1 VNEKTKE
8 KMMKA
13 SELRTR
19 YLEFFA
25 ARDHKKL
32 PSSSLV
38 PNDPTLL
45 FTSAGM
51 VQFKD
56 YFAGRAAAP
65 HPRVTT
71 CQKCFRTTDIENVG
85 KTAFHQTFFEMLGN
99 FSFGDYFKEGGI
111 DLAWEFLIRELGIEE
126 SKLWVS
132 VYQDDDEAYDIWHD
146 VIGVPADRIVRL
158 GKEHNWW
165 GPVGNSG
172 PCGPD
177 SEIHFDT
184 GIENGCGE
192 PDCAGPACD
201 CNRFSEIWNLVFM
214 QYEAQEDGT
223 LVPLEKKSTDTGM
236 GLERTAAVL
245 QSVETTFETDL
256 FRPIVNAIQAAS
268 PRALVKD
275 DHVHLNT
282 IADHVRAVLF
292 LLSEGVM
299 PSNERQGYVLRR
311 ILRRAIRAG
320 EQIELAPG
328 SLASFIEPVI
338 ETMGSVY
345 PEIVESRDLARRLI
359 TREEKTFRRT
369 LRDGERRLNKV
380 LDELA
385 KSGEGT
391 IPGEAVFELNDT
403 YGFPLEMTQEIAA
416 DRGFDVD
423 LAGYDTALE
432 QQRTRSRRSMEEDQ
446 LDVQIK
452 EAQESGETKFL
463 GYECLDATAHVLQ
476 SIPDSVDGK
485 QAKLRAIIV
494 DQTPFYAASGGQV
507 SDTGVVENLTVP
519 EQKSRIVDVVK
530 IPSGPSVHEI
540 ENQELLLLPGH
551 EVRLMVD
558 NGRRYRI
565 QRNHTATHLLHAGL
579 REVLGQHV
587 KQAGSLVNDVEL
599 RFDFSHFDKMTN
611 EQIAQVEDYA
621 NAAVLADHPVITEL
635 LSLEQATESGA
646 IGLFEDEY
654 RGKSEVRVVTV
665 GDVSKELCGGTHV
678 SRSGEIGLIK
688 IVSEE
693 SIAAGTRRI
702 RAITGDA
709 VLVHLRQQDAFR
721 QLMYEQL
728 GGDPAVE
735 VEQLKSQIGALTSQL
750 NEFVGDRLQAL
761 SSEIAEKATDIG
773 DATLVVHRADLPG
786 DQLKQLA
793 DLIEER
799 TQPSVIIMAGESS
812 GSALVVC
819 KVSKGIK
826 AVRAGDVVKS
836 MSQGLGGGGGGAP
849 HFAEG
854 GGQDTA
860 KIDSVLK
867 SAAKQARKALG

>member
-1 VNEKTKE
+1 
-8 KMMKA
+8 MKA

-19 YLEFFA
+19 YLEFFT

-32 PSSSLV
+32 PSSPLV
-38 PNDPTLL
+38 PKDSTLL

-56 YFAGRAAAP
+56 YLAGHAAAP

-71 CQKCFRTTDIENVG
+71 CQKCFRTTDIESVG

-146 VIGVPADRIVRL
+146 VIGIPSDRIVRL

-177 SEIHFDT
+177 SEIHYDT
-184 GIENGCGE
+184 GIENGCGN
-192 PDCAGPACD
+192 PGCAGPACD

-214 QYEAQEDGT
+214 QYDAQEDGT
-223 LVPLEKKSTDTGM
+223 LVPLEKKSVDTGM
-236 GLERTAAVL
+236 GLERTAATL
-245 QSVETTFETDL
+245 QGAETNFETDL
-256 FRPIVNAIQAAS
+256 FRPIVEAIEAAS
-268 PRALVKD
+268 PRTLKKD
-275 DHVHLNT
+275 DHVNRNT
-282 IADHVRAVLF
+282 IADHIRSVLF

-320 EQIELAPG
+320 EHLELAPG
-328 SLASFIEPVI
+328 SLATFIEPVI
-338 ETMGSVY
+338 ETMGTVY

-359 TREEKTFRRT
+359 TREEETFRRT
-369 LRDGERRLNKV
+369 LREGERRLNPV
-380 LDELA
+380 LDELEA
-385 KSGEGT
+385 SGEKT
-391 IPGEAVFELNDT
+391 LPGDLAFELSDT
-403 YGFPLEMTQEIAA
+403 YGFPLEMTQEIAG

-423 LAGYDTALE
+423 LESYNNSMQEQRIRSKKGTVNISVGVSVGATADVIRAG
-432 QQRTRSRRSMEEDQ
+432 
-446 LDVQIK
+446 K
-452 EAQESGETKFL
+452 EPTEFF
-463 GYECLDATAHVLQ
+463 GYELTKGEAILENILEADR
-476 SIPDSVDGK
+476 SINRLVFVS
-485 QAKLRAIIV
+485 
-494 DQTPFYAASGGQV
+494 TPFYAEAGGQIT
-507 SDTGVVENLTVP
+507 DTGRIENLSQDGTATVTDVRKNNAGVYLHTV
-519 EQKSRIVDVVK
+519 EGISGSFDVGDRCRLVVD
-530 IPSGPSVHEI
+530 S
-540 ENQELLLLPGH
+540 
-551 EVRLMVD
+551 D
-558 NGRRYRI
+558 RRNRI

-579 REVLGQHV
+579 RKVLGSHV
-587 KQAGSLVNDVEL
+587 VQAGSLVNDAKL
-599 RFDFSHFDKMTN
+599 RFDFSHFEKMTD
-611 EQIAQVEDYA
+611 EQIAQVENFA
-621 NAAVLADHPVITEL
+621 NEAVLANHPVETEL

-654 RGKSEVRVVTV
+654 RGKSEVRVVSV
-665 GDVSKELCGGTHV
+665 GPVSKELCGGTHV

-709 VLVHLRQQDAFR
+709 VLNYLRQQDDFQHVMHERLGDDPVADMD
-721 QLMYEQL
+721 QLRAQVSE
-728 GGDPAVE
+728 
-735 VEQLKSQIGALTSQL
+735 LTSQL
-750 NEFVGDRLQAL
+750 NELVANRLRTL
-761 SSEIAEKATDIG
+761 SDEIANTAVAAG
-773 DATLVVHRADLPG
+773 GANLVISRADLPS
-786 DQLKQLA
+786 DQLKELA
-793 DLIEER
+793 DLIEEGTR
-799 TQPSVIIMAGESS
+799 PSVIILAGEAS
-812 GSALVVC
+812 GRALVVC

-826 AVRAGDVVKS
+826 AVRAGDIVKA
-836 MSQGLGGGGGGAP
+836 MSQALGGGGGGAP
-849 HFAEG
+849 HFAQG

-860 KIDSVLK
+860 KIDAVLQTA
-867 SAAKQARKALG
+867 SDEAETTLGRCA